1 MKSGLRLNADA
12 YLGLGANLGRPRE
25 TFDRALILISEFAEI
40 TSVSRLYRSEP
51 YGFSDQPPFVNAA
64 ARIST
69 HLPALELLDQLQ
81 SVERTLGKKVIRE
94 NGPRIIDIDLL
105 LYDELELSSE
115 ELTLPHPGILQRDFV
130 LLPLIDLDPGL
141 RNPQW
146 GAKTLKSALDGLQER
161 FVGESPDDWNFCG

>member
-12 YLGLGANLGRPRE
+12 YLGLGANLGSPRE
-25 TFDRALILISEFAEI
+25 TFDRALVLISEFAEI

-51 YGFSDQPPFVNAA
+51 YGFSDQPPFVNAT
-64 ARIST
+64 ARIAT
-69 HLPALELLDQLQ
+69 NLPALELLDQLQ
-81 SVERTLGKKVIRE
+81 SVERSLGKKVIRE
-94 NGPRIIDIDLL
+94 NGPRIIDLDLL

-130 LLPLIDLDPGL
+130 LLPLIDLNPGL
-141 RNPQW
+141 RHPQW

-161 FVGESPDDWNFCG
+161 FVGESPDDWNF